1 MISRQAGAGE
11 NYDIRPNQVL
21 TYTSYSVFN
30 VHISILLG
38 VLWMIFRLILSIIF
52 FSGSAGFAAEN
63 YRLTI
68 LHTNDFHARFEPI
81 SKYDSACGV
90 TDNAEGKCF
99 GGSARLV
106 TAIELARQRNPNSIL
121 VDGGDQFQGTLFY
134 TYYKGRLAAEMMNKL
149 GYDAMTVGNHEF
161 DDGPEVLSGF
171 IDAVTFPVLMSNAD
185 ISAEPRL
192 LGKLAK
198 SAVIERGGE
207 KLGLI
212 GLTPVDTRDLAS
224 PGDNISFTDPVAA
237 VQREVDELTA
247 KGVNKII
254 VLSHSG
260 YGVDQRVAADT
271 TGVDVIVGGHSNT
284 FLSNIS
290 DRAEGP
296 YPTMVGNTAI
306 VSAYAYGKL
315 LGELTVLFDAAG
327 GVVSAAGEPLIMDAG
342 VDEDAQTVRR
352 IAKAS
357 APLEAIRQKIVAH
370 VGAEMIV
377 GGCRAR
383 ECEMGVLIADAML
396 ESVKSQGVQI
406 AIQNGGGIRA
416 SLDTG
421 EVTMGEIL
429 TILPFQNTLSTF
441 RVSGATLLVALEN
454 GVSQVEE
461 GAGRFPQVAG
471 LTYAFDPAGTVGKR
485 VSDVRVLHSGRAV
498 PLDPVKLYSVVSN
511 NYLRNGGDGY
521 KMFKAAQDVY
531 DFGPDLADIV
541 AEYMAAHAPYQP
553 YLAGRI
559 IEK

>member
-1 MISRQAGAGE
+1 
-11 NYDIRPNQVL
+11 
-21 TYTSYSVFN
+21 
-30 VHISILLG
+30 
-38 VLWMIFRLILSIIF
+38 MIFRLILSIIF
-52 FSGSAGFAAEN
+52 FSVSAGFAAEN

-315 LGELTVLFDAAG
+315 LGELTVLFDEAG

-377 GGCRAR
+377 GGCRTR

-441 RVSGATLLVALEN
+441 RVSGATLLAALEN

-471 LTYAFDPAGTVGKR
+471 LTYAFDPVGTVGKR

-521 KMFKAAQDVY
+521 KMFKTAQDVY